1 MVEYRG
7 MGNEMIC
14 PDCGGVVG
22 ASQTTAAGPPCTCFT
37 NPAATETAVDI
48 PSPQEKVCAL
58 CGKDV
63 TGHRRVKDSRG
74 YICYECAKDEQ
85 RRERGDRVR
94 CGVCGRLVKESVL
107 MDYHDAK
114 MCPQCHAEKV
124 AMAKQQLKRIGVAG
138 AYSREEK
145 RRLYIVAAI
154 AAALLLIILL
164 SHLHLLPHIF

>member
-1 MVEYRG
+1 MIESG
-7 MGNEMIC
+7 SMANEMIC

-22 ASQTTAAGPPCTCFT
+22 ASETTDAGPPCTCFT
-37 NPAATETAVDI
+37 NPAAKETTIDF
-48 PSPQEKVCAL
+48 PSPQEKICAL

-85 RRERGDRVR
+85 RRERGDRVP
-94 CGVCGRLVKESVL
+94 CPVCGRPVKESAL
-107 MDYHDAK
+107 MEYDTIK

-145 RRLYIVAAI
+145 RRLYMLVAA
-154 AAALLLIILL
+154 A
-164 SHLHLLPHIF
+164 